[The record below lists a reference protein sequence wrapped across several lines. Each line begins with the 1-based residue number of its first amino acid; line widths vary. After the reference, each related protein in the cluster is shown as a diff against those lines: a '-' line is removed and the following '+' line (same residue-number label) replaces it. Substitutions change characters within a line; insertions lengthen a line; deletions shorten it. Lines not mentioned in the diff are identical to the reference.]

1 MEILR
6 KKIEVD
12 EEKGE
17 NKDGKEKEAKEQK
30 KDPELSDDDAE
41 EVKKL
46 TAHLRTLEV
55 KEYKPLK
62 AEEFEKDDDKNHHV
76 DFITS
81 ATNLRAFNYQIKP
94 SKKAECRMIAG
105 RIIPAIATTTAMIT
119 GFVQLEICKHI
130 KQVALEKHRMV
141 TVNLAVNNYTLELLP
156 DPIKKKSGMDPATQ
170 MEVKAVPENW
180 TVWDRVKIEADDV
193 SLEEFLAVFKE
204 KHHGCSIDTLT
215 SSDGKL
221 LYLWTDKPSFEKNK
235 KRKLTDVY
243 EDVSGPIFP
252 PSRKYLILECSG
264 EDSDSNT
271 ALIPRIFYQ
280 FKK

>member
-1 MEILR
+1 
-6 KKIEVD
+6 
-12 EEKGE
+12 
-17 NKDGKEKEAKEQK
+17 
-30 KDPELSDDDAE
+30 
-41 EVKKL
+41 
-46 TAHLRTLEV
+46 
-55 KEYKPLK
+55 
-62 AEEFEKDDDKNHHV
+62 
-76 DFITS
+76 
-81 ATNLRAFNYQIKP
+81 
-94 SKKAECRMIAG
+94 
-105 RIIPAIATTTAMIT
+105 
-119 GFVQLEICKHI
+119 
-130 KQVALEKHRMV
+130 
-141 TVNLAVNNYTLELLP
+141 
-156 DPIKKKSGMDPATQ
+156 
-170 MEVKAVPENW
+170 VPENW

-271 ALIPRIFYQ
+271 ALIPRILYQ